1 MVQEFE
7 PVRRQNVEENDVLEK
22 IKKLKDE
29 LNDMEIIVKEEYIEN
44 KSDDESISRLRL
56 RLKEIEEQIV
66 RIVEKS

>member
-7 PVRRQNVEENDVLEK
+7 PVRRQNVEENDVLDK

-44 KSDDESISRLRL
+44 KADDESISRLRL